1 MIRRFTMATCSLVM
15 LQLLAQQQGYGQTG
29 KKPVATHPKPVP
41 QQTAAQKISQ
51 KTVPKAPF
59 ATAQEIEEGKLLITK
74 SDCFACHK
82 VSEKLV
88 GPAYVDVAKKYPKTD
103 STVGSLVN
111 KILKG
116 GSGVWG
122 PVPMAPHT
130 NLSAEDTKKI
140 VKYILS
146 LNAEKQAL

>member
-1 MIRRFTMATCSLVM
+1 MIRRFTMATCSLVV

-29 KKPVATHPKPVP
+29 KKPVPAHPKPAS
-41 QQTAAQKISQ
+41 QQAAAQKISQ
-51 KTVPKAPF
+51 KTAPKAPF
-59 ATAQEIEEGKLLITK
+59 ATAQEIEEGKLLIPK